1 VAKRQNRYL
10 GSSFDEF
17 LRSEGLYEE
26 VTTLAWKRVLSWEVT
41 EAMRMQGISKSE
53 MAKRMGTSRSQLERL
68 LDPDNPNVLLETVQ
82 KAAVAVGKQLTIG
95 LTDAHAQRNRSVGR
109 CHSPAV
115 PNTERAE
122 RNASSGSLP
131 SPRRQAR

>member
-1 VAKRQNRYL
+1 VARRRNKHL

-41 EAMRMQGISKSE
+41 EAMKKGGISKSE

-68 LDPDNPNVLLETVQ
+68 LDPENPNVLLDTVQ
-82 KAAVAVGKQLTIG
+82 KAATAVGKQLTIG
-95 LTDAHAQRNRSVGR
+95 LTDAPR
-109 CHSPAV
+109 AV
-115 PNTERAE
+115 
-122 RNASSGSLP
+122 
-131 SPRRQAR
+131 

>member
-1 VAKRQNRYL
+1 MARRRNRYL

-41 EAMRMQGISKSE
+41 EAMKEEGISKSE

-68 LDPDNPNVLLETVQ
+68 LDPENPNVLLDTVQ
-82 KAAVAVGKQLTIG
+82 KAATAVGKQLTIG
-95 LTDAHAQRNRSVGR
+95 LTDA
-109 CHSPAV
+109 P
-115 PNTERAE
+115 RA
-122 RNASSGSLP
+122 A
-131 SPRRQAR
+131 

>member
-1 VAKRQNRYL
+1 MARRRNRHL

-41 EAMRMQGISKSE
+41 AAMKKEGISKSE

-68 LDPDNPNVLLETVQ
+68 LDPENPNVLLDTVQ
-82 KAAVAVGKQLTIG
+82 KAATAVGKQLTIG
-95 LTDAHAQRNRSVGR
+95 LTDA
-109 CHSPAV
+109 P
-115 PNTERAE
+115 RA
-122 RNASSGSLP
+122 A
-131 SPRRQAR
+131 

>member
-1 VAKRQNRYL
+1 MARRRNRHL

-41 EAMRMQGISKSE
+41 EAMKKGGISKSE

-68 LDPDNPNVLLETVQ
+68 LDPENPNVLLDTVQ
-82 KAAVAVGKQLTIG
+82 KAASAVGKRLTIG
-95 LTDAHAQRNRSVGR
+95 LTDA
-109 CHSPAV
+109 P
-115 PNTERAE
+115 RA
-122 RNASSGSLP
+122 A
-131 SPRRQAR
+131 